1 MLFLLKRTVSG
12 SLLGLL
18 VLATLGLIA
27 RQLVP
32 AAVPVEFSFSLAL
45 TGIVIGGIVIG
56 SDGLIHGSLW
66 LLFGQAY
73 LGRYEQLA
81 GTFRRQTLAAMVCG
95 ALMAGVGEELVFRG
109 LSSNPAVLL
118 PAAVV
123 FGLLHHI
130 RRDLWPITIWSIWEG
145 VLFTLAVLY
154 TGSLLP
160 NMIAHFLHDLIGFL
174 IFRHFNR
181 TMASSAGA
189 SAVS

>member
-18 VLATLGLIA
+18 VLAILGLIA
-27 RQLVP
+27 RQFVP
-32 AAVPVEFSFSLAL
+32 AAVPVEFSFSQAL
-45 TGIVIGGIVIG
+45 TGIVIAGIVIC

-66 LLFGQAY
+66 LLFGQTY

-81 GTFRRQTLAAMVCG
+81 STFRQQTLAAMVCG
-95 ALMAGVGEELVFRG
+95 ALMAGGGEELVFRG
-109 LSSNPAVLL
+109 LSPSPAVLL
-118 PAAVV
+118 PGAVA

-145 VLFTLAVLY
+145 VLFALAVLY

-174 IFRHFNR
+174 IFRHLNR
-181 TMASSAGA
+181 TVAPPT
-189 SAVS
+189 